1 MEDIV
6 KIVVYTGCAGA
17 CIPLG
22 GLLAYMER
30 IRPKWLENE
39 FRHAVI
45 AFGGGIL
52 LAAVA
57 LVLVPEGIGYVD
69 GAVSSVALL
78 LSGGV
83 VFFLVERM
91 LGAHRRQK
99 PQLAAMLLDYA
110 PESLALGGAFAV
122 GSAAAPLL
130 AVFIG
135 LQNLPEGFNAY
146 RELRAGSRSGPGRVL
161 GVMALLVPVGPVL
174 GVLGYLYLSD
184 HPMLLGA
191 IMLFASG
198 GILYLIFQDIA
209 PQSRMQ
215 RHWAPPLGAV
225 LGFSFGMLGNNLILG
240 G

>member
-1 MEDIV
+1 MAMTDIV
-6 KIVVYTGCAGA
+6 TIALYTACAGA

-22 GLLAYMER
+22 GVLASREK
-30 IRPKWLENE
+30 IRPRWLENE
-39 FRHAVI
+39 FRHSVI

-57 LVLVPEGIGYVD
+57 LVLVPEGVGYVG
-69 GAVSSVALL
+69 GAVSSVIALL
-78 LSGGV
+78 LGGIT
-83 VFFLVERM
+83 FFLVERT
-91 LGAHRRQK
+91 LGARRRQK

-122 GSAAAPLL
+122 GSPAAPLL
-130 AVFIG
+130 ALFIG
-135 LQNLPEGFNAY
+135 LQNVPEGFNAY
-146 RELRAGSRSGPGRVL
+146 RELRGDAGAGRVL
-161 GVMALLVPVGPVL
+161 VVMLLVPVGPAL
-174 GVLGYLYLSD
+174 AVLGYVYVSQ
-184 HPMLLGA
+184 HTVWLGA

-225 LGFSFGMLGNNLILG
+225 LGFSLGMLGNNLVSA
-240 G
+240 